1 MTLFT
6 LYFQKQHYDS
16 VVPAKSGINYNGFSA
31 LHDIDLFVQRNFLPQ
46 NSNAR
51 LIYRPRIVID
61 VISYDQSFF
70 FFFLLLLLP
79 ILCRAPL
86 WSIIAHDF

>member
-1 MTLFT
+1 MKLFT
-6 LYFQKQHYDS
+6 LYFQKQHYNS
-16 VVPAKSGINYNGFSA
+16 VVPEKSDINYNGFSA

-61 VISYDQSFF
+61 VISYDQSYFF
-70 FFFLLLLLP
+70 
-79 ILCRAPL
+79 
-86 WSIIAHDF
+86 